1 MKIRE
6 VIVEADPNE
15 LGPMNPKMKDVL
27 SKVHAGDVE
36 QAKVDAAAKAKAD
49 AEKAAQRKAEDKKII
64 AFAKKHG
71 YDLEPQDIGYF
82 KKGVEDGKR
91 GGVDRG
97 AGEAYGPH
105 FGAYYRGTQI
115 GYKMKEQGEGLGEG
129 GFFDPD
135 QPNPGDMVK
144 HRNGAVGKVKK
155 IGTQGDETFVYFRDQ
170 NGEMNYGLWKKHV
183 FPVKD
188 TAKKT
193 ESLDKDGY
201 HKSVE
206 NGEFMKSKYGRGDY
220 KNAMFLH
227 DLDRTGE
234 PMLVTFARQDDA
246 EKAVKQYGGTI
257 IKSGMGTFRI
267 VKDGDDLEESA
278 TAGAT
283 SAGNIASVE
292 APHLSPGDARGK
304 KSYIGDPRTGVSG
317 KKAPK
322 QPKAKQPK
330 KKDGTAVNALDMKAS
345 IFGSPIKR

>member
-1 MKIRE
+1 MKIRD
-6 VIVEADPNE
+6 IITEADPSE

-36 QAKVDAAAKAKAD
+36 QEKADAAAKAKAD
-49 AEKAAQRKAEDKKII
+49 AEKDSQNKAEQEKII

-82 KKGVEDGKR
+82 KKGIEDGKR
-91 GGVDRG
+91 GSVDRG

-115 GYKMKEQGEGLGEG
+115 GYKMKEQ
-129 GFFDPD
+129 
-135 QPNPGDMVK
+135 
-144 HRNGAVGKVKK
+144 
-155 IGTQGDETFVYFRDQ
+155 
-170 NGEMNYGLWKKHV
+170 
-183 FPVKD
+183 
-188 TAKKT
+188 
-193 ESLDKDGY
+193 
-201 HKSVE
+201 
-206 NGEFMKSKYGRGDY
+206 
-220 KNAMFLH
+220 
-227 DLDRTGE
+227 
-234 PMLVTFARQDDA
+234 
-246 EKAVKQYGGTI
+246 
-257 IKSGMGTFRI
+257 
-267 VKDGDDLEESA
+267 GDDLEESA

-317 KKAPK
+317 TKAPK
-322 QPKAKQPK
+322 QPRAKQPK